1 MIDKITAKIK
11 KYPFQTGIIIGCLVF
26 LILVGFIN
34 LFQDNGRSLSSNIDI
49 IREDYL
55 RMTINEY
62 GQNGD
67 AQLAGWR
74 YKHLGGAADRT
85 LKLMQADDS
94 VSPQLLASFAQA
106 IDKKE
111 MLLEQTY
118 NQSAGTPASP
128 RKGLSGFGKVILVI
142 FVLLALCAAGF
153 YLASLIKTK
162 QKQKQ
167 RSEYFRNQDNDPLN
181 VITPEKAR
189 MTDTDSPDTLFD
201 LDNLFP
207 PKKEKD
213 DPESYA
219 SDPKQGTL
227 FEESE
232 DLISEK
238 MIEETEDSSNPAE
251 NLPEEIILDVRND
264 PEAAEPEISTETEDE
279 QEEVLSDLPEEP
291 VSVPESVEPE
301 KEADAEP
308 AEPEPE
314 AEEPESEPEEEPKN
328 LLEIETSVH
337 DLGNDLLS
345 ELIEEPKAADA
356 EEEKQAEK
364 PLVETDGQPVPEKE
378 DELLKMI
385 RTGNPSSA
393 AFVAPKTEPEAEKP
407 EPEPAA
413 DPDEPEADEPMSTEN
428 EDEPDHQ
435 NDILIHYQST
445 YRVGNDMYDEVFS
458 IDQGDTFR
466 GECGIGIGE
475 TLNNTEPKAV
485 TAFEVWL
492 FDKDDIHTAT
502 WYLLSDFAQANDG
515 ILERLQQHGK
525 CEQIKPGGIYVL
537 ETETLEVE
545 IRVLEL
551 EYGNEM
557 DEKNS
562 YFSNVTF
569 DVVAR
574 SKQTGADL

>member
-26 LILVGFIN
+26 LILAGFIN
-34 LFQDNGRSLSSNIDI
+34 LFQDNGRTLSSNIDI

-55 RMTINEY
+55 RMAISEY

-74 YKHLGGAADRT
+74 YKHLGSAADRT

-94 VSPQLLASFAQA
+94 ISPQLLASFAQA
-106 IDKKE
+106 IEKKE
-111 MLLEQTY
+111 MLLSQSY
-118 NQSAGTPASP
+118 NQAAGTPASP
-128 RKGLSGFGKVILVI
+128 RKGLSGFGKTILVI

-153 YLASLIKTK
+153 YIASLIKTK

-167 RSEYFRNQDNDPLN
+167 RSEYFRNQDNDPMN

-189 MTDTDSPDTLFD
+189 MTDTDVPDTLFD

-207 PKKEKD
+207 PKEAKNDE
-213 DPESYA
+213 ESYG
-219 SDPKQGTL
+219 SDPKQEAL
-227 FEESE
+227 FDAEE
-232 DLISEK
+232 DLSPEK
-238 MIEETEDSSNPAE
+238 TEEEAVLSDPDE
-251 NLPEEIILDVRND
+251 EQPEEIILDVRD
-264 PEAAEPEISTETEDE
+264 ESESSEPD
-279 QEEVLSDLPEEP
+279 
-291 VSVPESVEPE
+291 VP
-301 KEADAEP
+301 
-308 AEPEPE
+308 
-314 AEEPESEPEEEPKN
+314 EEPESEPAEEEIPVIPEEELSSEPEPEEPDEADDHTEEPKKA
-328 LLEIETSVH
+328 LEIETSIH
-337 DLGNDLLS
+337 DLSGNILD
-345 ELIEEPKAADA
+345 ELIEAQDASDA
-356 EEEKQAEK
+356 EEPDKQAEK

-393 AFVAPKTEPEAEKP
+393 AYKAPKGEPKAAEPEAEL
-407 EPEPAA
+407 PAE
-413 DPDEPEADEPMSTEN
+413 PDEEEVPDPSPAPN
-428 EDEPDHQ
+428 EEEQ
-435 NDILIHYQST
+435 EQQSDILIHYQST

-485 TAFEVWL
+485 TAFEIWL

-502 WYLLSDFAQANDG
+502 WYLLSDFALSNEG
-515 ILERLQQHGK
+515 IFDRLQQHGK
-525 CEQIKPGGIYVL
+525 CEQIRPGGVYVL

-551 EYGNEM
+551 EYGSEM
-557 DEKNS
+557 EEKNS

-569 DVVAR
+569 DVIAR
-574 SKQTGADL
+574 SKQGAADL

>member
-26 LILVGFIN
+26 LILAGFIN

-74 YKHLGGAADRT
+74 YKHLGGAGDRT
-85 LKLMQADDS
+85 LKLMQSDES
-94 VSPQLLASFAQA
+94 ISPQLLASFAQA
-106 IDKKE
+106 INKKE
-111 MLLEQTY
+111 MLLGQDY
-118 NQSAGTPASP
+118 NRSAGTPASP
-128 RKGLSGFGKVILVI
+128 RKGVSGFGKTILVI
-142 FVLLALCAAGF
+142 FILLALCAAGF
-153 YLASLIKTK
+153 YIASLIKTK

-167 RSEYFRNQDNDPLN
+167 RSDYFRNQDNEPMN

-189 MTDTDSPDTLFD
+189 MTDTNAPDTLFD

-207 PKKEKD
+207 PKEEND
-213 DPESYA
+213 DLESYKA
-219 SDPKQGTL
+219 DPKQESL
-227 FEESE
+227 FEEEE
-232 DLISEK
+232 DLNTEK
-238 MIEETEDSSNPAE
+238 TVEEPESPDPVE
-251 NLPEEIILDVRND
+251 VLPEEIILDVRNASD
-264 PEAAEPEISTETEDE
+264 TSETEVS
-279 QEEVLSDLPEEP
+279 EETEAEAEGETPSDLPEE
-291 VSVPESVEPE
+291 EPLSG
-301 KEADAEP
+301 
-308 AEPEPE
+308 PEPD
-314 AEEPESEPEEEPKN
+314 EPEEEPKN
-328 LLEIETSVH
+328 AFEIETSVH
-337 DLGNDLLS
+337 DLGNDIID
-345 ELIEEPKAADA
+345 ELIEEAEATVT

-385 RTGNPSSA
+385 RSGNSSA
-393 AFVAPKTEPEAEKP
+393 AAYNAPKDEPAVEEPEAELP
-407 EPEPAA
+407 EEPA
-413 DPDEPEADEPMSTEN
+413 EPEAADN
-428 EDEPDHQ
+428 EDEPDQQ

-502 WYLLSDFAQANDG
+502 WYLLSDFALSNDG
-515 ILERLQQHGK
+515 ILDRLQQHGK
-525 CEQIKPGGIYVL
+525 CERIKPGGVYVL

-551 EYGNEM
+551 EYGSEM
-557 DEKNS
+557 EEKNS

-574 SKQTGADL
+574 SKQTGEDL

>member
-1 MIDKITAKIK
+1 MIDKITAQIK

-26 LILVGFIN
+26 LILAGFID

-94 VSPQLLASFAQA
+94 ISPQLLASFAQA
-106 IDKKE
+106 IEKKE
-111 MLLEQTY
+111 MLLSQSY

-128 RKGLSGFGKVILVI
+128 RKGLSGFGKTILVI

-153 YLASLIKTK
+153 YIASLIKTR

-167 RSEYFRNQDNDPLN
+167 RSEYFRNQDNEPMN

-189 MTDTDSPDTLFD
+189 MTATDAPDTLFD

-207 PKKEKD
+207 PKDAKEETE
-213 DPESYA
+213 PYE
-219 SDPKQGTL
+219 SDPKQGAL
-227 FEESE
+227 FDEAEVPE
-232 DLISEK
+232 PEAV
-238 MIEETEDSSNPAE
+238 EETEPSAAE
-251 NLPEEIILDVRND
+251 EPQPEEIILDVRDESEPSEPDASDEPADEEVDEVPAEDTEEVTD
-264 PEAAEPEISTETEDE
+264 PEP
-279 QEEVLSDLPEEP
+279 
-291 VSVPESVEPE
+291 
-301 KEADAEP
+301 EP
-308 AEPEPE
+308 AEPETPDDRTV
-314 AEEPESEPEEEPKN
+314 SEPKN
-328 LLEIETSVH
+328 ALEIETSVH
-337 DLGNDLLS
+337 DLKDDLL
-345 ELIEEPKAADA
+345 EDLIEDQNASEAEAA
-356 EEEKQAEK
+356 EKQAEK

-385 RTGNPSSA
+385 RTGNPASA
-393 AFVAPKTEPEAEKP
+393 AFKAPMEEPETAGS
-407 EPEPAA
+407 EPESSEVSDEAEAA
-413 DPDEPEADEPMSTEN
+413 GPEEAAGDEESDQ
-428 EDEPDHQ
+428 Q

-485 TAFEVWL
+485 TAFEIWL

-502 WYLLSDFAQANDG
+502 WYLLSDFAVSNEG

-525 CEQIKPGGIYVL
+525 CEQIRTGGVYVL

-551 EYGNEM
+551 EYGSEM
-557 DEKNS
+557 QEKNS
-562 YFSNVTF
+562 YFSTVTF

-574 SKQTGADL
+574 SKQSAADR

>member
-26 LILVGFIN
+26 LILAGFIN

-74 YKHLGGAADRT
+74 YKHLGGAGDRT
-85 LKLMQADDS
+85 LKLMQSDES
-94 VSPQLLASFAQA
+94 ISPQLLASFAQA
-106 IDKKE
+106 INKKE
-111 MLLEQTY
+111 MLLGQDY
-118 NQSAGTPASP
+118 NRSAGTPASP
-128 RKGLSGFGKVILVI
+128 RKGVSGFGKTILVI
-142 FVLLALCAAGF
+142 FILLALCAAGF
-153 YLASLIKTK
+153 YIASLIKTK

-167 RSEYFRNQDNDPLN
+167 RSDYFRNQDNEPMN

-189 MTDTDSPDTLFD
+189 MTDTNAPDTLFD

-207 PKKEKD
+207 PKEEND
-213 DPESYA
+213 DLESYKA
-219 SDPKQGTL
+219 DPKQESL
-227 FEESE
+227 FEEE
-232 DLISEK
+232 ENLNTEK
-238 MIEETEDSSNPAE
+238 TAEEPESPDPVEA
-251 NLPEEIILDVRND
+251 LPEEIILDVRNVSD
-264 PEAAEPEISTETEDE
+264 TSETEVS
-279 QEEVLSDLPEEP
+279 EETEAEGETPSDLPEE
-291 VSVPESVEPE
+291 EPLSG
-301 KEADAEP
+301 
-308 AEPEPE
+308 PEPD
-314 AEEPESEPEEEPKN
+314 EPEEEPKN
-328 LLEIETSVH
+328 AFEIETSVH
-337 DLGNDLLS
+337 DLGNDIID
-345 ELIEEPKAADA
+345 ELIEEAEATVT

-385 RTGNPSSA
+385 RSGNSSA
-393 AFVAPKTEPEAEKP
+393 AAYNAPKDEPAAEEPEAELP
-407 EPEPAA
+407 EEPAEPETA
-413 DPDEPEADEPMSTEN
+413 EN
-428 EDEPDHQ
+428 EDEPDQQ

-502 WYLLSDFAQANDG
+502 WYLLSDFALSNDG
-515 ILERLQQHGK
+515 ILDRLQQHGK
-525 CEQIKPGGIYVL
+525 CERIKPGGVYVL

-551 EYGNEM
+551 EYGSEM
-557 DEKNS
+557 EEKNS

-574 SKQTGADL
+574 SKQTGEDL

>member
-26 LILVGFIN
+26 LILAGFIN

-55 RMTINEY
+55 RMTINEF

-85 LKLMQADDS
+85 LKLMQSDES
-94 VSPQLLASFAQA
+94 ISPQLLASFAQA
-106 IDKKE
+106 IEKKE
-111 MLLEQTY
+111 MLLEQYY

-128 RKGLSGFGKVILVI
+128 RKGLSGFGKTILVI
-142 FVLLALCAAGF
+142 FILLAICAAGF
-153 YLASLIKTK
+153 YIASLIKTK

-167 RSEYFRNQDNDPLN
+167 RSEYFRNQDNEPLN

-189 MTDTDSPDTLFD
+189 MTDTDAPDTLFD

-207 PKKEKD
+207 PKEEKD
-213 DPESYA
+213 DLSDYT
-219 SDPKQGTL
+219 SDPKQGSF
-227 FEESE
+227 FEDDDAEPMT
-232 DLISEK
+232 EK
-238 MIEETEDSSNPAE
+238 MVEEAAPADAGE
-251 NLPEEIILDVRND
+251 TLPEEIILDVRED
-264 PEAAEPEISTETEDE
+264 REAPEEVTPAAAEDE
-279 QEEVLSDLPEEP
+279 AIEEAVEEAPAGIPEEP
-291 VSVPESVEPE
+291 SFVPEPE
-301 KEADAEP
+301 EEP
-308 AEPEPE
+308 AEE
-314 AEEPESEPEEEPKN
+314 AEEEPEEEPKN
-328 LLEIETSVH
+328 ALEIETSIH
-337 DLGNDLLS
+337 DLDDDILS
-345 ELIEEPKAADA
+345 ELTGYREKPDAAA
-356 EEEKQAEK
+356 EEKQAEK

-385 RTGNPSSA
+385 RSGNPSSA
-393 AFVAPKTEPEAEKP
+393 AFSAPKDGAAAEAP
-407 EPEPAA
+407 EPEL
-413 DPDEPEADEPMSTEN
+413 PEAPEAAETAELLPADDH
-428 EDEPDHQ
+428 EDAPDQQ

-445 YRVGNDMYDEVFS
+445 YRIGNDMYDEVFS

-502 WYLLSDFAQANDG
+502 WYLLSDFSLSNEG
-515 ILERLQQHGK
+515 ILDRLQQHGK
-525 CEQIKPGGIYVL
+525 CELIRPGGVYTL

-557 DEKNS
+557 EEKNS

-574 SKQTGADL
+574 SKQNEPEL